1 MVMTMTTMKIL
12 LSSLYGVNTSSH
24 AVYNKLMYNSL
35 LWDFIWFI
43 IEFMTSEVRVVHYLD
58 GK

>member
-1 MVMTMTTMKIL
+1 MTTMKIL